1 MDKATP
7 AGISGNPAV
16 GLPPVTERIAAQH
29 PQVWAALQQLG
40 SAVGEAGPLDKRTV
54 RLVHL
59 ALYAFLVVMPML
71 GMATA
76 WSDGKAVRI
85 PFTGIALPAL
95 LPENESLAHT
105 LEDLHG
111 SIGQAFYWV
120 IGAHIVAALWHHL
133 FRRDDTLKRML

>member
-59 ALYAFLVVMPML
+59 ALAL
-71 GMATA
+71 GAN
-76 WSDGKAVRI
+76 SRGAVHSHVRR
-85 PFTGIALPAL
+85 GLDEGLDAAEMEQVAL
-95 LPENESLAHT
+95 LAATT
-105 LEDLHG
+105 LGWPQAVKGITWVKDLTEPN
-111 SIGQAFYWV
+111 
-120 IGAHIVAALWHHL
+120 
-133 FRRDDTLKRML
+133 R